1 MADTG
6 RLADGADRHILR
18 VMQVQI
24 LAVPYD
30 SAQRGRRMGAGPE
43 RLLAR
48 GLEQSLRAKGHDVL
62 SRVIELPDG
71 WHAEIETAFSLM
83 RPLAEA
89 VRQARAAG
97 RFPLILAGNC
107 NTAVGT
113 VAGLGARTGVL
124 WFDAHG
130 DFNTP
135 ETTVGGFL
143 DGMALAIV
151 TGRCWRE
158 LAKGVPGFEPVPEH
172 RVHLLGV
179 RDLDPL
185 EQQAL
190 AASAVTVTA
199 PADVRPAVTTA
210 ARDLAGEVDGV
221 YLHLDLDVLDPS
233 LGRVNQ
239 FATPDGL
246 SLAQLERAVAAIGE
260 ALPIAAAT
268 LSAYD
273 PSFDEDGGICAAALR
288 LAGAILESAA
298 GPAYT
303 KQRGFR
309 QGV

>member
-1 MADTG
+1 
-6 RLADGADRHILR
+6 
-18 VMQVQI
+18 MQTQI

-62 SRVIELPDG
+62 SRVIELPEG
-71 WHAEIETAFSLM
+71 WRAEIETAFSLM

-89 VRQARAAG
+89 VRQARAGG

-113 VAGLGARTGVL
+113 VAGLDGRIGVL

-135 ETTVGGFL
+135 DTTVGGFL
-143 DGMALAIV
+143 DGMALAIL

-158 LAKGVPGFEPVPEH
+158 LARAVPGFRPVPEH

-185 EQQAL
+185 EREAL
-190 AASAVTVTA
+190 DASGVTVAASA
-199 PADVRPAVTTA
+199 DVRQVLSA
-210 ARDLAGEVDGV
+210 ARDLAGDVDGV

-233 LGRVNQ
+233 VGQINQ
-239 FATPDGL
+239 YTAPDGL
-246 SLAQLERAVAAIGE
+246 SLVQLERAVAVIGE
-260 ALPIAAAT
+260 TVPIVAAT

-273 PSFDEDGGICAAALR
+273 PSFDDDGRVCAAALR
-288 LAGAILESAA
+288 LAGAILEAA
-298 GPAYT
+298 GGLAST
-303 KQRGFR
+303 R
-309 QGV
+309 

>member
-1 MADTG
+1 
-6 RLADGADRHILR
+6 
-18 VMQVQI
+18 MQVQL

-30 SAQRGRRMGAGPE
+30 SAQRSRRMGAGPE

-71 WHAEIETAFSLM
+71 WHAEIESAFSLM

-89 VRQARAAG
+89 VRQARATG

-107 NTAVGT
+107 NTAVGA
-113 VAGLGARTGVL
+113 VAGLGGRTGVL

-143 DGMALAIV
+143 DGMSLAIL

-172 RVHLLGV
+172 RVHLLGA

-185 EQQAL
+185 EQEAL

-199 PADVRPAVTTA
+199 PADVRPAVIAA
-210 ARDLAGEVDGV
+210 ARGLSGEVDGV

-233 LGRVNQ
+233 VGRVNQ
-239 FATPDGL
+239 YAAPGGL

-260 ALPIAAAT
+260 ALPISAAT

-273 PSFDEDGGICAAALR
+273 PSFDEDGRVCAAALR
-288 LAGAILESAA
+288 LAGNILESAA

-303 KQRGFR
+303 KQRSFR

>member
-1 MADTG
+1 
-6 RLADGADRHILR
+6 
-18 VMQVQI
+18 MQIQI

-30 SAQRGRRMGAGPE
+30 SGHRGRRMGAGPE
-43 RLLAR
+43 QLLAR
-48 GLEQSLRAKGHDVL
+48 GLDQSLRAKGHDVL

-83 RPLAEA
+83 GSLADA

-113 VAGLGARTGVL
+113 VAGLDRRTGVL

-135 ETTVGGFL
+135 ETSVGGFL
-143 DGMALAIV
+143 DGMGLAIV

-158 LAKGVPGFEPVPEH
+158 LAKGVPGFQPVPDH

-179 RDLDPL
+179 RDLDLL

-199 PADVRPAVTTA
+199 PADLRSAVNA
-210 ARDLAGEVDGV
+210 AVRDLSGEVDGI

-233 LGRVNQ
+233 VGRVNQ
-239 FATPDGL
+239 FAVPGGL
-246 SLAQLERAVAAIGE
+246 TLPQLERAVAAIGE
-260 ALPIAAAT
+260 GLPIVAAT

-273 PSFDEDGGICAAALR
+273 PACDEGGQICAAALH
-288 LAGAILESAA
+288 LAGAVLEAAA

-303 KQRGFR
+303 RQRGFR
-309 QGV
+309 QEV